1 VAEFE
6 ENRTL
11 VTVTAAVL
19 TKMAPPNPAPP
30 PPPVPPPFPPLAA
43 QFAMVIFSIVTVP
56 WLAKNPGY
64 VVLPFMVIGVPLR
77 YPIINT
83 PVNFN
88 LINSEQS
95 PRLDRSAL
103 ISLVKWME
111 KQRKKDEYFE
121 SHGVGIDSKRE
132 APSINQF
139 VGSNGS
145 EENKLHEE
153 GNN

>member
-1 VAEFE
+1 
-6 ENRTL
+6 
-11 VTVTAAVL
+11 
-19 TKMAPPNPAPP
+19 
-30 PPPVPPPFPPLAA
+30 
-43 QFAMVIFSIVTVP
+43 
-56 WLAKNPGY
+56 
-64 VVLPFMVIGVPLR
+64 
-77 YPIINT
+77 
-83 PVNFN
+83 
-88 LINSEQS
+88 
-95 PRLDRSAL
+95 
-103 ISLVKWME
+103 ME